1 MSHARLKYGIEYDPL
16 REKRDEPSGTGW
28 IVVVILIVVAI
39 SFVTTL
45 VGRIGSSQKED
56 TQDDDAIVIAGGA
69 ADSEAAPKGLPAS
82 PIEIGGLSGRSPKV
96 RSLLMRLE
104 KASRDG
110 DLEMQVSTIEQI
122 RSMSGGDAADIA
134 DELLPRLGQL
144 NMSRLFDYKNPQ
156 WVARVKVRDGDTAS
170 RIAREHGSTLLSLK
184 KLNGWDDSATL
195 VIGKEI
201 AVMNHP
207 RFYIV
212 LHLRMRALD
221 LFLNGKMFKR
231 YLMPGET
238 EAIKLAPGDYRTPA
252 NIVEFFRRYGIQLP
266 KRDVDEINM
275 LVPRN
280 VPFNVS
286 AT

>member
-16 REKRDEPSGTGW
+16 REKRDDPSGTGW
-28 IVVVILIVVAI
+28 IVVVVLIVVAA

-45 VGRIGSSQKED
+45 VGRIGSSREESAKA
-56 TQDDDAIVIAGGA
+56 DDSIVIAGGA
-69 ADSEAAPKGLPAS
+69 ANVEDAPKGLDPS

-104 KASRDG
+104 KASQDG

-122 RSMSGGDAADIA
+122 RAIGGGDAADIA
-134 DELLPRLGQL
+134 DELLPRLGAL
-144 NMSRLFDYKNPQ
+144 NMSRLFDFKNPQ
-156 WVARVKVRDGDTAS
+156 WVTRIKVRDGDTAS

-184 KLNGWDDSATL
+184 KLNGWDDSSTL
-195 VIGKEI
+195 VVGKEI

-207 RFYIV
+207 RFYLV
-212 LHLRMRALD
+212 LHLRMRSLD
-221 LFLNGKMFKR
+221 LFLNGKIFKR
-231 YLMPGET
+231 YLIPGEADT
-238 EAIKLAPGDYRTPA
+238 IKLAPGDYKTPA
-252 NIVEFFRRYGIQLP
+252 NMVEFFRRYGIALP

>member
-1 MSHARLKYGIEYDPL
+1 M
-16 REKRDEPSGTGW
+16 
-28 IVVVILIVVAI
+28 
-39 SFVTTL
+39 
-45 VGRIGSSQKED
+45 
-56 TQDDDAIVIAGGA
+56 
-69 ADSEAAPKGLPAS
+69 
-82 PIEIGGLSGRSPKV
+82 
-96 RSLLMRLE
+96 E
-104 KASRDG
+104 KASQDG

-144 NMSRLFDYKNPQ
+144 NMSRLFDFKNPQ
-156 WVARVKVRDGDTAS
+156 WVARVKIRDGDTAS
-170 RIAREHGSTLLSLK
+170 RIAREHGSTLLSLM

-195 VIGKEI
+195 VVGKEI

-231 YLMPGET
+231 YLMPGAAET
-238 EAIKLAPGDYRTPA
+238 IKLAPGDYRTPA
-252 NIVEFFRRYGIQLP
+252 NIVEFFRRYGIQLL